1 MTAPDVRR
9 LHPLTPLFELLV
21 LGRQFAI
28 PLVVAILANRDRG
41 QLVLLVPALLGTAA
55 GAVKWWRFTY
65 AIDGPNFL
73 ISEGVFT
80 RNQRVI
86 PIDRIQQ
93 VEVVTRLR
101 HRLVGVTVLEIETA
115 GGTGGP
121 EATLSVVSGA
131 EAERLRGLLSGA
143 APSQAQ
149 PERDEHESLVV
160 ELGAARLALAGVTG
174 AELAVMF
181 TILFWVGQLI
191 DDIPGSFLEEWV
203 SDLTAPDDLAGF
215 VTTGVV
221 LVLFWFGLAAV
232 ASIFSDGRFRL
243 VRRGDELRVS
253 RGLVDLR
260 EATVPLARVQVIR
273 LQQSFVR
280 RLLGMDSV
288 HIRSTA
294 GAIAVPLVTPPEKR
308 ALLDAVLPVPPPEEL
323 IAAPP
328 AARRRA
334 IARRVVPVLL
344 LAALVTRRL
353 PAASAVAVVVVVA
366 AIAGVAG
373 ELAFRGLGHAWGAG
387 AIVTRRGGLRRETH
401 LVPAGK
407 VQSSRLRTTPFQ
419 RRAGLA
425 TLFLDVAG
433 RGSMPAIRDGDADL
447 LGELQPQILSTA
459 ARQDEAMVRSL
470 GGTEARTEARGLR

>member
-1 MTAPDVRR
+1 MTAPDIRR

-21 LGRQFAI
+21 LARQFAV
-28 PLVVAILANRDRG
+28 PLVVAVLANRDSG
-41 QLVLLVPALLGTAA
+41 QLFLLVPALLGTAA

-65 AIDGPNFL
+65 AIDGPNFV

-80 RNQRVI
+80 KSQRVI

-93 VEVVTRLR
+93 VDVVTRLR

-121 EATLSVVSGA
+121 EATLSVVSGP
-131 EAERLRGLLSGA
+131 EAERLRGLLRGA
-143 APSQAQ
+143 APPVVK
-149 PERDEHESLVV
+149 PEQDEPEALLLR
-160 ELGAARLALAGVTG
+160 LGAARLALAGVTG
-174 AELAVMF
+174 AELAIMF

-191 DDIPGSFLEEWV
+191 DDIPGSFLEERV
-203 SDLTAPDDLAGF
+203 SDLTAPDDVAGF
-215 VTTGVV
+215 VTAGLV
-221 LVLFWFGLAAV
+221 LVVFWFGLAAV

-243 VRRGDELRVS
+243 VRRGDELRAS

-260 EATVPLARVQVIR
+260 EATVPLARVQAIR

-294 GAIAVPLVTPPEKR
+294 GAIAVPLVTPAERR
-308 ALLDAVLPVPPPEEL
+308 ALLDAVLPTSPPEAV

-334 IARRVVPVLL
+334 ILRRVVPALV
-344 LAALVTRRL
+344 LAAPL
-353 PAASAVAVVVVVA
+353 AAWVPPAVAAA
-366 AIAGVAG
+366 AIVVGAAAAAAAG
-373 ELAFRGLGHAWGAG
+373 ELAYRGLAHAWGAG
-387 AIVTRRGGLRRETH
+387 AIVTRRGGIHRETH
-401 LVPAGK
+401 VVPAGK

-425 TLFLDVAG
+425 TLFVDVAG
-433 RGSMPAIRDGDADL
+433 RGSMPAIRDGDAAL
-447 LGELQPQILSTA
+447 LSELQPQILSSA

-470 GGTEARTEARGLR
+470 GGAEVRAND